1 MLAPSSESSCL
12 YSDLWHKVTLGWRH
26 RFRIQC
32 LSQGSKMASQRRRL
46 GHKSTWLSNTR
57 LNTTDIISRKGSA
70 KESKEVLCWLKG
82 TQHSAR
88 KQTWSYPYMT
98 WGYMTVQWPDSHKT
112 IRKHCKTAK
121 KHIPNCG
128 KQATSATGAQ
138 RRKPWVNLSVQEDTD
153 GRTWTKPSGKQV

>member
-88 KQTWSYPYMT
+88 KQTWSYPYIT
-98 WGYMTVQWPDSHKT
+98 RGYMTVQWPDSHKT